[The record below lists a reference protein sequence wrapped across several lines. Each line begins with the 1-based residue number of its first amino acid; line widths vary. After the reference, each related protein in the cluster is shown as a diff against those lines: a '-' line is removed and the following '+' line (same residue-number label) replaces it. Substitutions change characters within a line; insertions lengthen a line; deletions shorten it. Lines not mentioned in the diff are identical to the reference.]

1 MCGIAGLVGSGA
13 ADHVDRVAAMIEA
26 LHHRGPDDH
35 GLAVFDGAVL
45 GTARLSVID
54 PDGGHQPLLGAE
66 GSTALVCNGEIYG
79 HRRIRERF
87 AGYPFRSGS
96 DCEVVLPLYAEHG
109 PDLLA
114 QLPGTFALG
123 LWDDRAETLLLAR
136 DRFGERPLYVAETSD
151 GLLLFASESRALF
164 ASGLIEAS
172 PDDEMVAQM
181 LRQGYVPSGRSVWG
195 AVRALGHAERLRRGP
210 DGVCHVERWWS
221 PPPVRDELTDGEAA
235 EWLRGELDRA
245 VHDQLEAD
253 VPIGAFL
260 SGGVDSSTIAALAA
274 RHHPDLHAFTFDMP
288 GQSELGLA
296 RETAAMHGITLHVCR
311 ANTTDMAGQIVE
323 AATRWDEP
331 FGDSSSVPTNQLC
344 RFARERVTTVLTGDG
359 ADELL
364 GGYAVWARDCLV
376 DDDDHGDG
384 TPERATTRPV
394 GPSRASGL
402 RGLLRRAGRGN
413 PSGVAAP
420 EHPSPAPSGSSVARR
435 YASFRQIFSADE
447 LHSLGLPPLDGS
459 HVDVSA
465 LRHGDVNDIS
475 RFDLDHYLPGDIL
488 VKTDR
493 ASMSHGLE
501 VRSPFLDVRVAEGCL
516 ALPARHK
523 IDATHEKLVLRR
535 AFSTLWPDQVRDRP
549 KQGFG
554 APMAEWLDLPDVRD
568 LTHAHLVEATSPL
581 FDLVDADAVRPFV
594 RTDDQRTWN
603 LLMLSLWWGDAR
615 RWSRPR

>member
-79 HRRIRERF
+79 HGRLRERF

-114 QLPGTFALG
+114 HLPGTFALG
-123 LWDDRAETLLLAR
+123 LWDDRTATLLLAR
-136 DRFGERPLYVAETSD
+136 DRFGERPLYFAITPD
-151 GLLLFASESRALF
+151 GLLLFASETRALF
-164 ASGLIEAS
+164 ASGLIDAV

-181 LRQGYVPSGRSVWG
+181 LRQGYVPSGRSVWRG
-195 AVRALGHAERLRRGP
+195 IRSLGHAERLRRGP
-210 DGVCHVERWWS
+210 DGECRVERWWS
-221 PPPVRDELTDGEAA
+221 PPPVRDEMSDDEAA
-235 EWLRGELDRA
+235 EWLGTELDRA
-245 VHDQLEAD
+245 VQDQLEAD

-288 GQSELGLA
+288 GESELGLA
-296 RETAAMHGITLHVCR
+296 RETAAMHGITLHVC
-311 ANTTDMAGQIVE
+311 ATDTTDMAGQIVD
-323 AATRWDEP
+323 AARRWDEP
-331 FGDSSSVPTNQLC
+331 FGDSSAVPTSQLC

-364 GGYAVWARDCLV
+364 GGYAVWARDCLADDV
-376 DDDDHGDG
+376 DDPVERS
-384 TPERATTRPV
+384 TPSARAE
-394 GPSRASGL
+394 PSRAAGL
-402 RGLLRRAGRGN
+402 RGWLRRSGRGR
-413 PSGVAAP
+413 PSDLDAAVSAAP
-420 EHPSPAPSGSSVARR
+420 EPGGSSVARR

-447 LHSLGLPPLDGS
+447 LRALGLPSLDGS
-459 HVDVSA
+459 LVDVSA

-501 VRSPFLDVRVAEGCL
+501 VRSPFLDVAVAEGCL

-523 IDATHEKLVLRR
+523 VDATQEKLVLRR
-535 AFSTLWPDQVRDRP
+535 AFSTLWPERVRDRP

-554 APMAEWLDLPDVRD
+554 APMADWLGLDDVRE
-568 LTHAHLVEATSPL
+568 LTHAHLVDASSPL
-581 FDLVDADAVRPFV
+581 FDLVDAEAARSFAD
-594 RTDDQRTWN
+594 TDDQRTWN
-603 LLMLSLWWGDAR
+603 LLMLSLWWDETRQRSG
-615 RWSRPR
+615 PR